1 MILIAILRRL
11 APKFNFLINFYRKI
25 KLTQHLN
32 AILTRFILEGFVE
45 LFLSS
50 LINLELIAQ
59 VDLIYLNTGDMI
71 NFLLSI
77 AYFLYIVFLPL
88 IISSVI
94 STKIGFMEAKLEDPP
109 AHIKDVGTY
118 IEQLVL
124 AEKSFDKKWDCLYD
138 SMRQES
144 NFAMKYYYVY
154 VLRRM
159 IFIMIAY
166 YLNSY
171 PGV

>member
-1 MILIAILRRL
+1 MYL
-11 APKFNFLINFYRKI
+11 Y
-25 KLTQHLN
+25 
-32 AILTRFILEGFVE
+32 
-45 LFLSS
+45 
-50 LINLELIAQ
+50 LELIAQ
-59 VDLIYLNTGDMI
+59 VDLIYLNTGDMM
-71 NFLLSI
+71 NFLLSN
-77 AYFLYIVFLPL
+77 AYFLYIIFLPL

-94 STKIGFMEAKLEDPP
+94 STKIGFMETKLEDPP
-109 AHIKDVGTY
+109 ADIEDVGAY
-118 IEQLVL
+118 IEQLEL

-159 IFIMIAY
+159 IFVMIAY

>member
-1 MILIAILRRL
+1 M
-11 APKFNFLINFYRKI
+11 
-25 KLTQHLN
+25 
-32 AILTRFILEGFVE
+32 
-45 LFLSS
+45 
-50 LINLELIAQ
+50 
-59 VDLIYLNTGDMI
+59 

-77 AYFLYIVFLPL
+77 AYFLYVVFLPL

-109 AHIKDVGTY
+109 AHIEDVGSY

-124 AEKSFDKKWDCLYD
+124 TEKSFDKKWDCLYE

-159 IFIMIAY
+159 IFVMIAY